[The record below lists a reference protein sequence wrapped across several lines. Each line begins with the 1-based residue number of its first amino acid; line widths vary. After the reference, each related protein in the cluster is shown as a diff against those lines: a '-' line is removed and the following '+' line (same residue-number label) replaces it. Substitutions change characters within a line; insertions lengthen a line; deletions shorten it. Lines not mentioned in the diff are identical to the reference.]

1 MTTKVEANIPD
12 QLDYVKSIYF
22 DEKLQYINYEGV
34 VNLTTLSELNWIL
47 PLYDNTQPS
56 YNLIF
61 KSVKAAD
68 TPAGLFTINHKATG
82 DGITSK
88 TDNMNNGS
96 RDDTVTASF
105 GTIDKSTMTIN
116 KSITSKLDESNIFRP
131 VKDSY
136 TYSSSLTSSNNT
148 IDDKSDDYITTTSYS
163 DSNSFNN
170 GWSGNTKY
178 SNTFKSKNLNYTLN
192 TSASLIENENDTG
205 SNTESGKYT
214 FTNHDTSI
222 ESIVTANLAYDYSSK
237 YLKINNEWNN
247 SSLTNF
253 SSVKLKITSD
263 DKSIISSLDFS
274 GGISGDDSD
283 KSYINFKK
291 INLDNND
298 IKIMSSNIKATV
310 DTSSLNIYDLQ
321 DLLSGRQFSPS
332 DQEAL
337 QKTTETITKTIDYFK
352 TLNQGDDTIT
362 IKNPKGF
369 SVDAGNGKDV
379 VVGGKGDDMIIGG
392 SGSDKLTGGKGSD
405 FFSFSKADFFTD
417 NANGVSVFNKSVD
430 TITDFNL
437 SEKDVLEFN
446 DLGSLSFFLTLKD
459 ATAANAE
466 LFYVSG
472 KVYLNTDTIGDKYTA
487 TPIITL
493 TGNPKVNADLSDFAY
508 YV

>member
-1 MTTKVEANIPD
+1 
-12 QLDYVKSIYF
+12 
-22 DEKLQYINYEGV
+22 
-34 VNLTTLSELNWIL
+34 
-47 PLYDNTQPS
+47 
-56 YNLIF
+56 
-61 KSVKAAD
+61 
-68 TPAGLFTINHKATG
+68 
-82 DGITSK
+82 
-88 TDNMNNGS
+88 
-96 RDDTVTASF
+96 
-105 GTIDKSTMTIN
+105 
-116 KSITSKLDESNIFRP
+116 
-131 VKDSY
+131 
-136 TYSSSLTSSNNT
+136 
-148 IDDKSDDYITTTSYS
+148 
-163 DSNSFNN
+163 
-170 GWSGNTKY
+170 
-178 SNTFKSKNLNYTLN
+178 
-192 TSASLIENENDTG
+192 
-205 SNTESGKYT
+205 
-214 FTNHDTSI
+214 
-222 ESIVTANLAYDYSSK
+222 
-237 YLKINNEWNN
+237 
-247 SSLTNF
+247 
-253 SSVKLKITSD
+253 
-263 DKSIISSLDFS
+263 
-274 GGISGDDSD
+274 
-283 KSYINFKK
+283 
-291 INLDNND
+291 
-298 IKIMSSNIKATV
+298 MSSNIKATV